1 MVLLILLLVL
11 AAAVIGTPLADRLL
25 GRNAGWLLAAVLL
38 ALAGVVLSLAPSVL
52 ADGRSIEFT
61 QPWMPQIGVELR
73 LRMDGVG
80 WLFTLLVTGVGALI
94 MAYSTRYFPKGR
106 RLGFYFLMTLFAF
119 AMTGLV
125 LADDVVLLFVF
136 WELTTIASFYLIGL
150 SGPSAS
156 RPAIRTFLL
165 TAMGGLALLTAVVL
179 MALRV
184 GTTQLS
190 VILADPVWSQDTA
203 FATTVAVLVLLAA
216 FTKSAQFPFHYWL
229 PDAMA
234 ASTPVSAYLHAAAM
248 VKAGIYLLMRFTPA
262 FSDVAV
268 WNAALITFGLI
279 TAVLGAV
286 FALQQH
292 DLKKLAAYSTVSQLG
307 LLVAVIGV
315 GTEAALVAATVHTLA
330 HALFK
335 AALFMMVGVIDHQVG
350 TRDLREL
357 GGLAR
362 RMPVSAGV
370 TVLSVLS
377 MAGIPPLL
385 GFVSKENVF
394 KGLLEAPGPEWAG
407 ALAGTAAVVAS
418 VFTFAYSFRFAHGT
432 FWGSPRGTTDV
443 REART
448 TFLAGPAVAAGA
460 GLVLGLAVPTLNQ
473 LAERATADTAGGDHP
488 AELTLWHGLSVDL
501 FMSLAAI
508 GLGAVLVWWTAS
520 GERLAGR
527 TLFPVTG
534 PTVFEA
540 LHEGVIRLGHRV
552 GDLTRSD
559 SPTRHLVVPILVLI
573 ALTVAVTVTGID
585 VPDHFGETT
594 DTVDWLLVALAV
606 VAVIGAVVT
615 GSRMAGLV
623 MVGIAGFTTA
633 LWLFLLGAY
642 DVALTQ
648 LVVEILTVVIAA
660 LVLRRLPKRF
670 HKVPRSRTV
679 LTALVAAAAGVSAAM
694 GAYFLTG
701 RRDISET
708 GQYFLDHS
716 VEDTGG
722 SNVVNT
728 ILVDYRAMDT
738 LGELVVLGV
747 AGLIIIAVLNSS
759 GLLPSHGDRRVVV
772 SRNSAAYDADDNTL
786 IMRAVSYSLL
796 PLLVIWSVYLML
808 RGHNDVGGGFIAGLV
823 GGAGFALVYLAAPSA
838 EVARIRLAY
847 PMIIGVGILV
857 AVFSGLLGYFD
868 GSFLRPLHTE
878 LDLPLGDYAHIT
890 TALVFDVG
898 VYLGVVGVIL
908 TALNQLGLDES
919 RPGDSTLGIMA
930 PTPDQPPA
938 STPDQDPGNH
948 PEDPL
953 DVASNGGSR

>member
-11 AAAVIGTPLADRLL
+11 AAAVIGTPLADRFL
-25 GRNAGWLLAAVLL
+25 GRNTGWLLAALLL
-38 ALAGVVLSLAPSVL
+38 ALTGVVLALAPSVL
-52 ADGRSIEFT
+52 ADGRTPESVL
-61 QPWMPQIGVELR
+61 PWMPRIGVELS

-80 WLFTLLVTGVGALI
+80 WLFTLLVIGVGGLI
-94 MAYSTRYFPKGR
+94 MAYSTRYFPPGR
-106 RLGFYFLMTLFAF
+106 RLGYYFLMTLFAF
-119 AMTGLV
+119 SMTGLV
-125 LADDVVLLFVF
+125 LADDVVLLYVF
-136 WELTTIASFYLIGL
+136 WELTTLTSFYLIGL
-150 SGPSAS
+150 SGPDAS
-156 RPAIRTFLL
+156 RPAIRTFLITTL
-165 TAMGGLALLTAVVL
+165 GGLALLTAVVL

-184 GTTQLS
+184 GTTRLS
-190 VILADPVWSQDTA
+190 VILADPVWSQDPA
-203 FATTVAVLVLLAA
+203 FATVIALLVAVAA

-262 FSDVAV
+262 FSDLAV
-268 WNAALITFGLI
+268 WNAALITAGLV

-292 DLKKLAAYSTVSQLG
+292 DLKRLAAYSTVSQLG

-315 GTEAALVAATVHTLA
+315 GKEAALIAATVHTLA

-335 AALFMMVGVIDHQVG
+335 SALFMMVGVIDHHAG

-370 TVLSVLS
+370 TALAALS
-377 MAGIPPLL
+377 MAGVPPLL
-385 GFVSKENVF
+385 GFVTKENIF
-394 KGLLEAPGPEWAG
+394 KGLLEAPGPVWAG
-407 ALAGTAAVVAS
+407 PLAATAAVVAS
-418 VFTFAYSFRFAHGT
+418 VFTFAYSFRFAYGT
-432 FWGSPRGTTDV
+432 FWGTPRGSTDV
-443 REART
+443 RDAGPG
-448 TFLAGPAVAAGA
+448 FLAGPAVTGIA
-460 GLVLGLAVPTLNQ
+460 GLTLGAAVPTLNQ
-473 LAERATADTAGGDHP
+473 LAERGAVDTTGAHYP
-488 AELTLWHGLSVDL
+488 AELSLWHGFSIDL

-508 GLGAVLVWWTAS
+508 GLGALLIWWTAS

-527 TLFPVTG
+527 ALFPVNG
-534 PTVFEA
+534 PTVFETLHDGLIA
-540 LHEGVIRLGHRV
+540 LGRRV

-559 SPTRHLVVPILVLI
+559 SPTRHLVMPLLVLT
-573 ALTVAVTVTGID
+573 AMTGVVAGTGIE
-585 VPDHFGETT
+585 VPDQYGDTT
-594 DTVDWLLVALAV
+594 HPLDWPLVALAV

-623 MVGIAGFTTA
+623 MVGVAGFTTA

-660 LVLRRLPKRF
+660 LVLRRLPRRF
-670 HKVPRSRTV
+670 HRVPRTRTV
-679 LTALVAAAAGVSAAM
+679 STALIAAAAGISAAL
-694 GAYFLTG
+694 GTYFLTG

-716 VEDTGG
+716 EEDTGG
-722 SNVVNT
+722 TNVVNT
-728 ILVDYRAMDT
+728 ILVDYRAFDT

-759 GLLPSHGDRRVVV
+759 GLLPSHGSRWVVV
-772 SRNSAAYDADDNTL
+772 SRRSAAYDADDNTL
-786 IMRAVSYSLL
+786 IMRAVSRVLL
-796 PLLVIWSVYLML
+796 PLIVVWSIYLMV
-808 RGHNDVGGGFIAGLV
+808 RGHSDVGGGFVGGLV
-823 GGAGFALVYLAAPSA
+823 AGAGFALVYLAAPSA
-838 EVARIRLAY
+838 SVARIQLAY
-847 PMIIGVGILV
+847 PMIIGAGILV
-857 AVFSGLLGYFD
+857 AVSSGVLGFVD
-868 GSFLRPLHTE
+868 GSFLKPLHTE
-878 LDLPLGDYAHIT
+878 VSLPWGSSIHLT
-890 TALVFDVG
+890 TALVFEVG
-898 VYLGVVGVIL
+898 VYLAVVGVVL
-908 TALNQLGLDES
+908 TALNQLGLEES

-938 STPDQDPGNH
+938 NTPEEDPGNH

-953 DVASNGGSR
+953 DAVPNGGTR

>member
-25 GRNAGWLLAAVLL
+25 GRNAGWPLAAVLL
-38 ALAGVVLSLAPSVL
+38 ALAGVVLALAPSVL
-52 ADGRSIEFT
+52 ADGRTIEFT

-94 MAYSTRYFPKGR
+94 MAYSTRYFPGGR
-106 RLGFYFLMTLFAF
+106 RLGFYFLMSLFAF

-150 SGPSAS
+150 SGPTAS
-156 RPAIRTFLL
+156 RPAIRTFLV

-179 MALRV
+179 MSLRV

-190 VILADPVWSQDTA
+190 VILADPVWSQDPA
-203 FATTVAVLVLLAA
+203 FATTVAVLVILAA

-262 FSDVAV
+262 FSDLVV
-268 WNAALITFGLI
+268 WNAVLISFGLI
-279 TAVLGAV
+279 TAILGAV

-315 GTEAALVAATVHTLA
+315 GTEAALIAATVHTLA

-335 AALFMMVGVIDHQVG
+335 AALFMMVGVIDHRAG

-370 TVLSVLS
+370 TVLATLS

-418 VFTFAYSFRFAHGT
+418 VFTFAYSFRFTYGT
-432 FWGSPRGTTDV
+432 FWGTPRGSTDV
-443 REART
+443 GE
-448 TFLAGPAVAAGA
+448 AGPAFLTGPVVAAGS
-460 GLVLGLAVPTLNQ
+460 GLALGLAVPTLNQ
-473 LAERATADTAGGDHP
+473 LAERATVDTTGAYYP

-501 FMSLAAI
+501 FMSMAAI
-508 GLGAVLVWWTAS
+508 GLGALLVWWTAS

-540 LHEGVIRLGHRV
+540 IYNAVIRLGRRV

-559 SPTRHLVVPILVLI
+559 SPTRHLVMPILVLTLM
-573 ALTVAVTVTGID
+573 AGTVAGVGLD
-585 VPDHFGETT
+585 VPDQFAETT
-594 DTVDWLLVALAV
+594 YPLDWLLVALAIA
-606 VAVIGAVVT
+606 AVIGAVVT

-670 HKVPRSRTV
+670 HKVPRTRTV
-679 LTALVAAAAGVSAAM
+679 LTALVAAAAGLSAAM

-708 GQYFLDHS
+708 GQYFLDNS

-759 GLLPSHGDRRVVV
+759 GLLPSYGDRRVVV
-772 SRNSAAYDADDNTL
+772 SRTSAAYDADDNTL
-786 IMRAVSYSLL
+786 IMRAVSYILL
-796 PLLVIWSVYLML
+796 PLLVIWSFYLML

-847 PMIIGVGILV
+847 PMIIGAGIVV
-857 AVFSGLLGYFD
+857 AVFSGVLGYVD

-878 LDLPLGDYAHIT
+878 ITLPWGDYIHLT
-890 TALVFDVG
+890 TALVFDIG
-898 VYLGVVGVIL
+898 VYLAVVGVIL

-938 STPDQDPGNH
+938 STPEEDPGDH

-953 DVASNGGSR
+953 DAVPNGGTR